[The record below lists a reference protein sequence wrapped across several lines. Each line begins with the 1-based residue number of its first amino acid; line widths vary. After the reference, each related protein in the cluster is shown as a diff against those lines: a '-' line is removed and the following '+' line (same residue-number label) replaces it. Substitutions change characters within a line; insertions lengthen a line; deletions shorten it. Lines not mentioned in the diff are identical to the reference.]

1 MASSFIP
8 VVQPGSPQPRV
19 AHFAPDPAATF
30 VAGDLVFLDTADN
43 LLKECGAD
51 PANILG
57 FARCSVADRAIN
69 PMGMIPVDIIEPSQV
84 WCMGSATTPSD
95 ATLLRSYGIVQTN
108 GRWLVDTTETSSTRV
123 TTIGYSPR
131 TGQLGPEY
139 YQVRFLAAS
148 LQGDG
153 VAS

>member
-1 MASSFIP
+1 MASSFTP

-19 AHFAPDPAATF
+19 AHFAPDTSATF
-30 VAGDLVFLDTADN
+30 VAGDLVYFDTADN
-43 LLKECGAD
+43 LIKECGAD
-51 PANILG
+51 PALILG

-69 PMGMIPVDIIEPSQV
+69 PQSLIPVDIIEPGQV
-84 WCMGSATTPSD
+84 WLMGSATTPSD
-95 ATLLRSYGIVQTN
+95 ATLARSYGIVQTS
-108 GRWLVDTTETSSTRV
+108 GKWLVDTTDTSNTRV

-131 TGQLGPEY
+131 TGQVGPEHY
-139 YQVRFLAAS
+139 AVKFLAAN